1 MPVAG
6 VPHTINGRMIYRH
19 SPIRGFPDLAG
30 VRSDGVF
37 WACELKS
44 DKGKLSEDQ
53 KDWIAKLSNAGAIT
67 RVVRTPEEM
76 EAFIIELG
84 GKIKPLPK
92 RNGSI

>member
-1 MPVAG
+1 MPVSG
-6 VPHTINGRMIYRH
+6 VPQSIGRKIIFKA
-19 SPIRGFPDLAG
+19 SPIKGFPDLAG
-30 VRSDGVF
+30 VRCDGVF

-53 KDWIAKLSNAGAIT
+53 NDWIAKLSAAGAIT